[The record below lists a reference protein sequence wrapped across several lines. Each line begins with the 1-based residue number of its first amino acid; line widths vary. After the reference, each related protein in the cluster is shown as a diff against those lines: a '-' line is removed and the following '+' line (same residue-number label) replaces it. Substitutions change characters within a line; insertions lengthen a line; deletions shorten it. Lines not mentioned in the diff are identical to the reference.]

1 MMRGPQAVTR
11 AMAMLRAFDDAH
23 REWGVTELG
32 QRLGLSKSTAH
43 RLLTALVDTGM
54 VVQDPDSEL
63 YRLGPEA
70 ISLGA
75 RALRSSDLRQAGRR
89 ALETLARTTGETA
102 SLEVLLEDEILI
114 LDEVPGSHL
123 VGSVVEVGTRWP
135 AHATSTGK
143 LLLAHRE
150 RPPAAASSNGTL
162 EAYTPETVTRRRDL
176 ERELEEI
183 RRQGYAIASEELEP
197 GYSAVAAPVRDHLG
211 RVVAALSIGGP
222 TSRFG
227 TRRLAELGAVLLRT
241 ADRVSMELGWNPAAA
256 SDDVSAPTHAATA
269 PPTAR
274 RR

>member
-1 MMRGPQAVTR
+1 
-11 AMAMLRAFDDAH
+11 MAMLQAFDDAH
-23 REWGVTELG
+23 REWGVTELAR
-32 QRLGLSKSTAH
+32 RLALSKSTAH
-43 RLLTALVDTGM
+43 RLLAALVDTGM
-54 VVQDPDSEL
+54 VVQDPASEL

-89 ALETLARTTGETA
+89 ALDELARTTGETA

-150 RPPAAASSNGTL
+150 SPLAAASGDGTL
-162 EAYTPETVTRRRDL
+162 EAYTPQTITRRRDL

-183 RRQGYAIASEELEP
+183 RGQGFATAREELEP
-197 GYSAVAAPVRDHLG
+197 GYSAIAAPLRDHLG

-222 TSRFG
+222 TSRLG
-227 TRRLAELGAVLLRT
+227 TRRLGELGAVLLRT
-241 ADRVSMELGWNPAAA
+241 ADQVSMELGWDPAAPA
-256 SDDVSAPTHAATA
+256 DDVSASARAAA
-269 PPTAR
+269 PTAR

>member
-1 MMRGPQAVTR
+1 
-11 AMAMLRAFDDAH
+11 MLKAFDDAH
-23 REWGVTELG
+23 RKWGVTELAR
-32 QRLGLSKSTAH
+32 RLGLSKSTAH
-43 RLLTALVDTGM
+43 RLLAALVDTGM
-54 VVQDPDSEL
+54 VVQDPTSEL

-89 ALETLARTTGETA
+89 ALEELARTTGETA

-114 LDEVPGSHL
+114 LDEVPGGHL

-150 RPPAAASSNGTL
+150 SPPAAAPGDDAL
-162 EAYTPETVTRRRDL
+162 EAFTPRTVTRRRDL

-183 RRQGYAIASEELEP
+183 RRQGFATASEELEP
-197 GYSAVAAPVRDHLG
+197 GYSAVAAPLRDHLG

-222 TSRFG
+222 TARLG
-227 TRRLAELGAVLLRT
+227 TRRLTELAALLRRT
-241 ADRVSMELGWNPAAA
+241 ADRVSTELGWNPAAT
-256 SDDVSAPTHAATA
+256 SDDATVPTPKPTER
-269 PPTAR
+269 PTAR

>member
-1 MMRGPQAVTR
+1 MRGPQAVTR
-11 AMAMLRAFDDAH
+11 AVAMLQAFDDAH
-23 REWGVTELG
+23 REWGVTELAR
-32 QRLGLSKSTAH
+32 RLGLSKSTAH
-43 RLLTALVDTGM
+43 RLLAALVDTGM
-54 VVQDPDSEL
+54 VVQDSASEL

-89 ALETLARTTGETA
+89 ALEELARTTGETA

-114 LDEVPGSHL
+114 LEEVPGSHL

-150 RPPAAASSNGTL
+150 RLPAAASGDSTP
-162 EAYTPETVTRRRDL
+162 EAYTPRTVTRRRDL

-183 RRQGYAIASEELEP
+183 RRQGFATASEELER
-197 GYSAVAAPVRDHLG
+197 GYSAVAAPLRDHLG

-222 TSRFG
+222 TSRLG

-241 ADRVSMELGWNPAAA
+241 ADRVSMELGWNPATPA
-256 SDDVSAPTHAATA
+256 DEVSAPARASAAA
-269 PPTAR
+269 PTAR